1 MLTFTNIAL
10 QFGGRILFDQ
20 VNFTLFAKQKIG
32 ITGANG
38 SGKSSF
44 FKLLLNELSPDSGH
58 ITLPQQLIIGHVSQ
72 DMPMHTMPAIDYV
85 IAGDLELMA
94 LQQQLGL
101 AEQAGNHQQAAAL
114 HIQLADREA
123 YSAPAR
129 AAKLLDGLG
138 FTEPQYTLPVNA
150 FSGGWRMRLNLART
164 LMRRC
169 DLLLLDEPTNHLDL
183 DAILWLEKWLKN
195 YAGMLLLISHD
206 REFLDATVDYMLHF
220 EHQQIKLYS
229 GNYSTFEQQRAN
241 QLLQRQAAYE
251 KQQRAIAH
259 AQSFIDRFKAKASKA
274 KQAQS
279 RVKALAR
286 LELVAAVQ
294 TESPFNFSFFEPAKS
309 PPILVRLEQA
319 NLGYEDKTILTQ
331 VNLRIEA
338 GARIG
343 LLGPNGAGKSTLIK
357 LLAGILTIQQGQQEQ
372 AKDIRIGY
380 YAQHQLEQL
389 NALETPLQHLQGLA
403 PTVSEQQLRNFL
415 GGFGFSND
423 MALTTLKS
431 FSGGEKARL
440 ALALIV
446 WQRPN
451 LLLLDEPTN
460 HLDLEMRAA
469 LTLALQQYQG
479 AVVVVS
485 HDRYLLRTTVEQ
497 FLLVANHKVSEF
509 IGDLEDY
516 QQWLSAFRQNQ
527 KPETSADKTK
537 LKEQRKQQREFIKQ
551 LEMQIKQL
559 EKIMPKYT
567 MELETIEQ
575 RLAEPTL
582 YEIEHRSQLSDYLDR
597 QTALKIQLHQAEIK
611 WLNLSEQLERAM
623 EQS

>member
-1 MLTFTNIAL
+1 
-10 QFGGRILFDQ
+10 
-20 VNFTLFAKQKIG
+20 
-32 ITGANG
+32 
-38 SGKSSF
+38 
-44 FKLLLNELSPDSGH
+44 
-58 ITLPQQLIIGHVSQ
+58 
-72 DMPMHTMPAIDYV
+72 MPMHTMPAIDYV

>member
-58 ITLPQQLIIGHVSQ
+58 IHLPQQLIIGHVSQ

-94 LQQQLGL
+94 LQQQLTL
-101 AEQAGNHQQAAAL
+101 AEQKNDHHQTAIL
-114 HIQLADREA
+114 HTQLADKEA

-129 AAKLLDGLG
+129 AAKLLNGLG
-138 FTEPQYTLPVNA
+138 FTEPQHGLPVNA

-195 YAGMLLLISHD
+195 YTGMLLLISHD

-220 EHQQIKLYS
+220 EHQRIKLYS

-241 QLLQRQAAYE
+241 QLLQQQAAYE

-294 TESPFNFSFFEPAKS
+294 TESPFDFSFFEPAKS
-309 PPILVRLEQA
+309 PPILVKLEQA
-319 NLGYEDKTILTQ
+319 NLGYEDKAILTQ

-357 LLAGILTIQQGQQEQ
+357 LLAGIIT
-372 AKDIRIGY
+372 AKAASMNR
-380 YAQHQLEQL
+380 LK
-389 NALETPLQHLQGLA
+389 
-403 PTVSEQQLRNFL
+403 
-415 GGFGFSND
+415 
-423 MALTTLKS
+423 TLK
-431 FSGGEKARL
+431 L
-440 ALALIV
+440 A
-446 WQRPN
+446 
-451 LLLLDEPTN
+451 
-460 HLDLEMRAA
+460 
-469 LTLALQQYQG
+469 
-479 AVVVVS
+479 
-485 HDRYLLRTTVEQ
+485 
-497 FLLVANHKVSEF
+497 
-509 IGDLEDY
+509 
-516 QQWLSAFRQNQ
+516 
-527 KPETSADKTK
+527 
-537 LKEQRKQQREFIKQ
+537 
-551 LEMQIKQL
+551 
-559 EKIMPKYT
+559 IMHS
-567 MELETIEQ
+567 I
-575 RLAEPTL
+575 
-582 YEIEHRSQLSDYLDR
+582 
-597 QTALKIQLHQAEIK
+597 
-611 WLNLSEQLERAM
+611 N
-623 EQS
+623 

>member
-1 MLTFTNIAL
+1 MLSLTNLSL
-10 QFGGRILFDQ
+10 QFGGRVLFSG
-20 VNFTLFAKQKIG
+20 VEFTLFAKQKVG

-44 FKLLLNELSPDSGH
+44 FKLLLNELSPDSGQ
-58 ITLPQQLIIGHVSQ
+58 ITLPKLIIGHVSQ
-72 DMPMHTMPAIDYV
+72 EMPMVDTPAITYV
-85 IAGDLELMA
+85 IEVDLELMA
-94 LQQQLGL
+94 LQEALKEAEAKHDHQQL
-101 AEQAGNHQQAAAL
+101 AL
-114 HIQLADREA
+114 VHTKLADHEA
-123 YSAPAR
+123 YSAVAR

-138 FTEPQYTLPVNA
+138 FTEQQYHQPVNA
-150 FSGGWRMRLNLART
+150 FSGGWRMRLNLARI

-183 DAILWLEKWLKN
+183 DAIIWLEKWLRSFP
-195 YAGMLLLISHD
+195 GMLLLISHD

-220 EHQQIKLYS
+220 EQQQIKLYS
-229 GNYSTFEQQRAN
+229 GNYSNFEGQRAMH
-241 QLLQRQAAYE
+241 LQQQQALYE

-279 RVKALAR
+279 RMKALAR
-286 LELVAAVQ
+286 MELIAAVQ
-294 TESPFNFSFFEPAKS
+294 TQSAFNFNFLEPSSTASVLLKLKEVEIGYAEKL
-309 PPILVRLEQA
+309 IL
-319 NLGYEDKTILTQ
+319 NK
-331 VNLRIEA
+331 VNLWIEA

-357 LLAGILTIQQGQQEQ
+357 LLAGNIAPRGGSFERV
-372 AKDIRIGY
+372 KDLQIGY

-389 NALETPLQHLQGLA
+389 VINESPLQHLKRLA
-403 PTVSEQQLRNFL
+403 PNATEQQLRNFL

-423 MALTTLKS
+423 SALTSIKN

-485 HDRYLLRTTVEQ
+485 HDRHLLRTTVEQ
-497 FLLVANHKVSEF
+497 FYLVVEQTVREF
-509 IGDLEDY
+509 NGDLEDY
-516 QQWLSAFRQNQ
+516 QQWLNDYRQNQ
-527 KPETSADKTK
+527 KPSTSEQK
-537 LKEQRKQQREFIKQ
+537 LQLKLQRQQQRT
-551 LEMQIKQL
+551 QIKQL
-559 EKIMPKYT
+559 ELKVKQLEKAIHAYT
-567 MELETIEQ
+567 HELKTLEMELADPGIYNQIQRSLLHEKLQRQKLLQSQLATAEDEWLELCQ
-575 RLAEPTL
+575 RLET
-582 YEIEHRSQLSDYLDR
+582 
-597 QTALKIQLHQAEIK
+597 
-611 WLNLSEQLERAM
+611 
-623 EQS
+623 

>member
-1 MLTFTNIAL
+1 MLTFTDVAL
-10 QFGGRILFDQ
+10 QFGGRVLFDQ

-44 FKLLLNELSPDSGH
+44 FKLLLNELSSDSGQ
-58 ITLPQQLIIGHVSQ
+58 ISLPQQLIIGHVSQ
-72 DMPMHTMPAIDYV
+72 DMPMHDIPAIDYV

-94 LQQQLGL
+94 LQQQLTL
-101 AEQAGNHQQAAAL
+101 AEQAGDHHQTAIL
-114 HIQLADREA
+114 HNQLADREA
-123 YSAPAR
+123 YSATAR

-138 FTEPQYTLPVNA
+138 FTEQQYSLAVNA

-195 YAGMLLLISHD
+195 YSGMLLLISHD
-206 REFLDATVDYMLHF
+206 REFLDAAVDYMLHF
-220 EHQQIKLYS
+220 EQQQIKLYT

-241 QLLQRQAAYE
+241 QLLQQQAAYE

-286 LELVAAVQ
+286 MELVAAIQ
-294 TESPFNFSFFEPAKS
+294 AESAFNFSFFEPAKS
-309 PPILVRLEQA
+309 LPILVKLEQA
-319 NLGYEDKTILTQ
+319 HLGYENKTILTQ

-357 LLAGILTIQQGQQEQ
+357 LLAGILSLQDGQYEQ

-389 NALETPLQHLQGLA
+389 NALESPLQHMQRLA
-403 PTVSEQQLRNFL
+403 PKITEQQLRDFL

-423 MALTTLKS
+423 TALTAIKS

-497 FLLVANHKVSEF
+497 FLLVANHKVAEF
-509 IGDLEDY
+509 SGDLEDY
-516 QQWLSAFRQNQ
+516 QQWLTAFRQSQ
-527 KPETSADKTK
+527 KPEAPIAKTR
-537 LKEQRKQQREFIKQ
+537 LKEERKQQRELIKQ
-551 LEMQIKQL
+551 LELRIKQL

-567 MELETIEQ
+567 AELETIEQ
-575 RLAEPTL
+575 KLADPEL
-582 YEIEHRSQLSDYLDR
+582 YQTEQRSQLGDYLAK
-597 QTALKIQLHQAEIK
+597 QAELKIQLNQAETE
-611 WLNLSEQLERAM
+611 WLDLSEQLELTLG
-623 EQS
+623 